1 LNTVQTKVLIDAR
14 DLTRTFGTRLAV
26 DKLSM
31 RLCEGELLALLGP
44 NGAGKTT
51 TMRMLSGLLAPS
63 TGSAEICGHP
73 LGKSEAANAAIR
85 AQCGIAPEAAGFYER
100 LSARDNLRFFGGLQG
115 MSSARIEARSKLVL
129 DRFNLTARADEL
141 TGTYSKG
148 MKQRLSLARALLHEP
163 RLLFLDEPTA
173 GLDPLAAAD
182 VHQLIRELKAAGVGI
197 VLSTHSLDE
206 AEMLAEEVLVLD
218 TRTRFQGRAQAL
230 GRTDSVVIE
239 IRLSAPPALAFIAP
253 VGVSV
258 TAMGALHWVLAVD
271 DGGRIADVVRELL
284 RIDAAIL
291 SVSESHQNL
300 RDRYLSLFGK
310 P

>member
-1 LNTVQTKVLIDAR
+1 MQTKVLIDAR

-100 LSARDNLRFFGGLQG
+100 LSARDNLRFFGGLQD